1 MLFHS
6 NNRHLPVDLNQVI
19 HMLITVEFPQQ
30 LPDMIQC
37 SAADFERQAKMAMAS
52 KLYEM
57 GKLSSGMAAQM
68 LGMGRVEF
76 LMQLGQYGVALIDL
90 DEDELAGDLSNA

>member
-1 MLFHS
+1 
-6 NNRHLPVDLNQVI
+6 
-19 HMLITVEFPQQ
+19 
-30 LPDMIQC
+30 
-37 SAADFERQAKMAMAS
+37 MAMAS